1 MPEDTARAA
10 DRRFDPSMFDA
21 YSPAQIAKRIE
32 VGGVAKAH
40 METVPILG
48 LAVLA
53 GAFIAFGA
61 MFYSA
66 VVTDTAMGFGPSR
79 LLGGLAFFLGPVTL
93 GNIVGGGVFVA
104 LGYYVIYLRG
114 KE

>member
-1 MPEDTARAA
+1 MPEDTTHAA

-32 VGGVAKAH
+32 VVGLAKAH
-40 METVPILG
+40 MEVVP
-48 LAVLA
+48 
-53 GAFIAFGA
+53 
-61 MFYSA
+61 
-66 VVTDTAMGFGPSR
+66 T
-79 LLGGLAFFLGPVTL
+79 
-93 GNIVGGGVFVA
+93 